1 MAKATRFDGKAVLRA
16 GAIAGVTALLICLV
30 GMVAAFG
37 KRNLIGGVVRIS
49 VGHTLFFL
57 NMMLAGYLAV
67 RRARHKEPL
76 FQALGGALA
85 GLVSSAMVAALVL
98 IDLPEQVNL
107 RSVLINAS
115 PDLYALLT
123 FGMPT
128 LTGLGVL
135 VVAGT
140 FVAALTAGALILPP
154 RFRRAVSLGFAVLLL
169 VGLLQD
175 LLKVMFTGW
184 GTLGDLFLWM
194 FETGGGL
201 SLVAAVT
208 VFVVA
213 GGLNLLFSYY
223 AAGTRRQVQ
232 AWVMSRPPQ
241 GRLAIRIASIGL
253 LALVLLSVPFVVGR
267 YPSEVLNTVGL
278 FALMGLGL
286 NVVVGFAGLLDLG
299 YVAFFAIGAYT
310 MGVLTSPEISPLAH
324 PLTFWEALPFSL
336 LAALLSGIIL
346 GIPVLNT
353 RGDYLAIVTLG
364 FGEIVRLLFLSDWL
378 RPYVGG
384 AQGIQLI
391 APAKVGDLLLTQP
404 RELYY
409 LILVSCLIVVFVSNR
424 LKNSRLGRA
433 WMAVREDEDVA
444 QAMGI
449 ELVSTKLLAFATGA
463 TFAGLSGAIFATK
476 LGSIY
481 PHSFQLLYSIY
492 VLCLL
497 IVGGMGNVPG
507 VLVGALLLIGLPELL
522 REFAEYRMLVYGVA
536 LVFMMLTRPEGFLP
550 DRRVR
555 REVRAEVEENSA

>member
-1 MAKATRFDGKAVLRA
+1 MAKATHFDGKAALRA

-37 KRNLIGGVVRIS
+37 KRNLIGGAVRLS

-57 NMMLAGYLAV
+57 NMVLAGYLAL
-67 RRARHKEPL
+67 RRAQHREPVL
-76 FQALGGALA
+76 QVLGGAMA
-85 GLVSSAMVAALVL
+85 GLIASAMVAVLVV
-98 IDLPEQVNL
+98 IDLPEKVNL
-107 RSVLINAS
+107 RAVLINAS

-123 FGMPT
+123 FGQAP
-128 LTGLGVL
+128 LVGLGILVL
-135 VVAGT
+135 SGT
-140 FVAALTAGALILPP
+140 FVAALTTGTLILPP
-154 RFRRAVSLGFAVLLL
+154 RFRRAISLGVTVLLL

-184 GTLGDLFLWM
+184 GALGNLFLWM
-194 FETGGGL
+194 FEPAGGL
-201 SLVAAVT
+201 SLVAALT
-208 VFVVA
+208 VLIVA
-213 GGLNLLFSYY
+213 GGLNLFFSYY
-223 AAGTRRQVQ
+223 AAGTRQQLR
-232 AWVMSRPPQ
+232 AWIASQSPQ
-241 GRLAIRIASIGL
+241 GRLGIRAGSIAFLG
-253 LALVLLSVPFVVGR
+253 LVLLSVPFVVGR

-286 NVVVGFAGLLDLG
+286 NIVVGFAGLLDLG

-336 LAALLSGIIL
+336 LAALLSGVIL

-391 APAKVGDLLLTQP
+391 APAKIGDLLLTQP

-409 LILVSCLIVVFVSNR
+409 LILVSCLIVVFVSSR

-507 VLVGALLLIGLPELL
+507 VLVGSLLLIGLPELL
-522 REFAEYRMLVYGVA
+522 REFSEYRMLVYGVA